1 MKKVVSAAGQVEL
14 KKDVITVSADEKH
27 DPDSAISSGR
37 RRQLVKDAL
46 RQSIEAKRAAERAKR
61 QQEQRIDNEEDGEG
75 EDGNDVFM
83 LDEGQSDE
91 EQQEDPEG
99 EPEQA

>member
-75 EDGNDVFM
+75 KSSVTRSCE
-83 LDEGQSDE
+83 LQ
-91 EQQEDPEG
+91 
-99 EPEQA
+99 